1 MLELGKASSSVYKNF
16 IFKNVPVVKILQ
28 WKKLLI
34 YSNFFKTYS
43 TYFIWQNEII
53 YDQNFEINR
62 WWLMSDIRFIQLPG
76 RKKAKIFNWIVLGRG
91 YRELL
96 YLKSLFGNIG
106 DFEDFGNY

>member
-43 TYFIWQNEII
+43 TYFKWQNEMI
-53 YDQNFEINR
+53 YDQTFEINR
-62 WWLMSDIRFIQLPG
+62 WWFMSDVRCKQLPS

-91 YRELL
+91 YREFL
-96 YLKSLFGNIG
+96 
-106 DFEDFGNY
+106 

>member
-28 WKKLLI
+28 WKNLLI
-34 YSNFFKTYS
+34 YSDFFKTYS

-62 WWLMSDIRFIQLPG
+62 WWFMSDTRFIQLPG

-91 YRELL
+91 YKGF
-96 YLKSLFGNIG
+96 LK
-106 DFEDFGNY
+106 Y

>member
-91 YRELL
+91 YRKFL
-96 YLKSLFGNIG
+96 
-106 DFEDFGNY
+106 

>member
-28 WKKLLI
+28 RKNLFHIFYMTKWI
-34 YSNFFKTYS
+34 
-43 TYFIWQNEII
+43 II

-91 YRELL
+91 YRKFL
-96 YLKSLFGNIG
+96 
-106 DFEDFGNY
+106 

>member
-1 MLELGKASSSVYKNF
+1 MILSKLYAGIRSGSSSVCKNF

-28 WKKLLI
+28 WKKMLI
-34 YSNFFKTYS
+34 YSIFFKTYS

-76 RKKAKIFNWIVLGRG
+76 RKEAKIFNWIVLGGG
-91 YRELL
+91 YTEFL
-96 YLKSLFGNIG
+96 
-106 DFEDFGNY
+106 